1 MLTARRARSRS
12 CCSAGVSPTG
22 PITRPSTWCTGGSGC
37 SRCACNWPSTLAL
50 ALFFH
55 DAIYDPHRADNE
67 EASAQLARSM
77 LGCVGV
83 PEEMLAAIDRL
94 IDVTRHAAMPALD
107 DERLMV
113 DIDLAILG
121 ARPER
126 YAQYRA
132 QVRQEYRHVAEQ
144 DFLRGRLGGGGAFPG
159 AGPGAFSHG
168 ARAG

>member
-1 MLTARRARSRS
+1 M
-12 CCSAGVSPTG
+12 
-22 PITRPSTWCTGGSGC
+22 
-37 SRCACNWPSTLAL
+37 

-94 IDVTRHAAMPALD
+94 IEVTRHAAMPASE
-107 DERLMV
+107 DECLMV

-121 ARPER
+121 ARSER

-132 QVRQEYRHVAEQ
+132 QVRQEYRHVPER
-144 DFLRGRLGGGGAFPG
+144 DFLRGRLGVVERFLGQGQGLFHTERGRAELGAQ
-159 AGPGAFSHG
+159 ALRNLAAEVQDLRQQLDH
-168 ARAG
+168 